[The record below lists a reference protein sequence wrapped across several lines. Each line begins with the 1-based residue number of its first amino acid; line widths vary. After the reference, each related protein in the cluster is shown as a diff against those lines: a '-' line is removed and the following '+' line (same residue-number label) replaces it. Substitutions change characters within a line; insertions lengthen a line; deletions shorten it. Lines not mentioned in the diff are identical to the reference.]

1 MSRRRHDQQGVSLVE
16 ILVGLTVGL
25 LLMGALTAIFLASSR
40 STTHQTEDSR
50 ILESARLAMHY
61 LGRSIRQSGFNSN
74 LVTTISYGPIEA
86 STNADKWTPDSLTL
100 RRDAI
105 SSTEQDCTGTNAGAI
120 GATISE
126 TFYIATNASRG
137 TSSLY
142 CSRTGSASGGVELAP
157 GVINMKLTFAIDADK
172 NGTVDKA
179 YVTTLDASAP
189 ATAVSLVH
197 VDLTLAG
204 TSTLDITRT
213 TTTSNYCKNHT
224 TVTCKTFYSSFLLRN
239 QTGS

>member
-1 MSRRRHDQQGVSLVE
+1 M
-16 ILVGLTVGL
+16 VGLTVGL

-40 STTHQTEDSR
+40 SSTTQTEDSR

-74 LVTTISYGPIEA
+74 LVTTIAYSPIEA
-86 STNADKWTPDSLTL
+86 NTQADKWTPDSLTL

-126 TFYIATNASRG
+126 TFYVAANSARG

-142 CSRTGSASGGVELAP
+142 CSRTGAASGGVELAP

-179 YVTTLDASAP
+179 YVTTLNATSP
-189 ATAVSLVH
+189 ATAVSLVR

-204 TSTLDITRT
+204 TSNSDVSRAT
-213 TTTSNYCKNHT
+213 TASSYCKNHT
-224 TVTCKTFYSSFLLRN
+224 TVACKTFYSSFLLRN